1 MTETGL
7 FERVDDTR
15 IIRGLLLPF
24 GELSRPNASG
34 NEPIEFSAESISL
47 PRDPSVV
54 TLNDEH
60 DRFAPLGRAISLIA
74 TERGVEADFAI
85 ADTDEG
91 DAYLAAPKRKL
102 SAEVAGIVRQGA
114 KALRSKLTGAAVV
127 NEGAFAS
134 AALFA
139 LAPGEEIT
147 EEAAPVAEVAPVDET
162 HLRVAL
168 AAEELPEDITAVTPE
183 GQTAVYT
190 PDATPA
196 EDNPTNA
203 EEESMTASTA
213 GAIVPVTLGGNV
225 ATKNDEIEPSAVF
238 SAMHAVKNS
247 MSGQSADAETL
258 LAALSDITVNTTG
271 GLTTS
276 ASGVLQPAWVGKLW
290 QGKRYQ
296 RKYIDLVN
304 HLYGGIQLGGRKGF
318 TLDQGTAL
326 VQHWAGN
333 KTELPTGKGT
343 TGTKGSSL
351 RKYGYGA
358 DVAGEWFDLE
368 GGAEVIQAFFEGVI
382 DSYAEITDADA
393 LEDIMTV
400 ALANVLTPGTFP
412 TEYPAAMG
420 TLIDAIEAVQD
431 GGDDPTFALVNP
443 VAWRQLIQTPKDLVP
458 EFVSF
463 NFATGGEG
471 TADGK
476 VQVRKAPASAF
487 VGLDPTE
494 IAVVAGA
501 KNGLELREQGTTPI
515 QVEALNIAKHGVD
528 KAVVGYLETFVV
540 RPESFVA
547 FGTDAA

>member
-1 MTETGL
+1 MPESGL

-24 GELSRPNASG
+24 GEQSRPNASG

-60 DRFAPLGRAISLIA
+60 DRFAPLGRATSLTA
-74 TERGVEADFAI
+74 TERGIEAEFAI

-114 KALRSKLTGAAVV
+114 KAIRSKLTGAAVV
-127 NEGAFAS
+127 HEGAFAS

-147 EEAAPVAEVAPVDET
+147 EEAEPEDDA

-168 AAEELPEDITAVTPE
+168 ATEDLPEDITAITPE

-196 EDNPTNA
+196 EETPNA
-203 EEESMTASTA
+203 DEEEEMTASANA
-213 GAIVPVTLGGNV
+213 GAAVPVTLGGNV

-238 SAMHAVKNS
+238 SAMAAVKNS

-271 GLTTS
+271 GLTTA

-290 QGKRYQ
+290 QGKRYS

-318 TLDQGTAL
+318 TLDRGTAL

-343 TGTKGSSL
+343 TGTKGSTL

-393 LEDIMTV
+393 LADIMAV
-400 ALANVLTPGTFP
+400 ALANVETPGTSP
-412 TEYPAAMG
+412 TQYPAAMG

-463 NFATGGEG
+463 NFSTGGDG
-471 TADGK
+471 NGDGK
-476 VQVRKAPASAF
+476 VQIRKAPASAF
-487 VGLDPTE
+487 VGLSPTE

-501 KNGLELREQGTTPI
+501 KNGLELREQGQTPI
-515 QVEALNIAKHGVD
+515 QIEAANIAKHGVD